1 MQLSQLIPI
10 ETKDL
15 WEKRANKVLSH
26 FTFNNPDEIDMY
38 EICRRYGINI
48 KPLDK
53 HYFDDD
59 MWNDLCYADLKA
71 FSVPKSKG
79 RRGTIYLRPGLDHI
93 EKKLILA
100 EEFCHCYSHHISQV
114 TADKVMIYKT
124 EAQAKRM
131 SAYLLMPA
139 RFIENIYTAATEEA
153 VFISD
158 IADYFV
164 VTEEF
169 ARYRL
174 ELIYNHRVDGFGKIR
189 NKVGSIEWLE

>member
-1 MQLSQLIPI
+1 MHLSMLLPI
-10 ETKDL
+10 ETKDW
-15 WEKRANKVLSH
+15 WEERANKVLSH
-26 FTFNNPDEIDMY
+26 FTFKNADEIDMY
-38 EICRRYGINI
+38 EICRRFGIKI

-53 HYFDDD
+53 QYFDEEDIANFD
-59 MWNDLCYADLKA
+59 EALKS

-93 EKKLILA
+93 EKRIILA

-114 TADKVMIYKT
+114 AVDGIFVAKT

-131 SAYLLMPA
+131 AAYLLMPA
-139 RFIENIYTAATEEA
+139 KFIAEIYDAAAVEP

-158 IADYFV
+158 IADHFLV
-164 VTEEF
+164 SEEF

-174 ELIYNHRVDGFGKIR
+174 DLIYHHRVDGFGKVK
-189 NKVGSIEWLE
+189 NKVRSIEWLE